1 MTAPGT
7 GHGAVLGD
15 AVQVQRDVEEGD
27 FARGAVRIPGLVL
40 HVRAHDLGGGA
51 AGNDSLEFAA
61 FTGAAADVV
70 QQFAE
75 GHGTGN
81 DFIIAGAP
89 HVAGDADDAR
99 AGGAF
104 GAFLSVGFAAMAM
117 TCFT

>member
-1 MTAPGT
+1 MTMTAPEPDMEPYWAMLSRSSGMSKKEILPVVPS
-7 GHGAVLGD
+7 GFRVLY
-15 AVQVQRDVEEGD
+15 
-27 FARGAVRIPGLVL
+27 

-99 AGGAF
+99 AGERLAP
-104 GAFLSVGFAAMAM
+104 S
-117 TCFT
+117 CP